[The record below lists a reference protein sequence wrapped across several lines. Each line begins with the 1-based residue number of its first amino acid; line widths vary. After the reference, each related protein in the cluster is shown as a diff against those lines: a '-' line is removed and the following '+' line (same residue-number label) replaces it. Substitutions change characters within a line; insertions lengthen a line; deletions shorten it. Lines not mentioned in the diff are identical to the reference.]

1 MFLHF
6 DFTLVE
12 VVKYK
17 QNKIVLEISEMR
29 LRKNYRN

>member
-12 VVKYK
+12 VVKNR
-17 QNKIVLEISEMR
+17 QNKIVLEISEIGYE
-29 LRKNYRN
+29 KII